1 MDVGAGGLGFVH
13 KFASQGLN
21 YDKWG
26 GKEIGTSKK
35 QQRLADAG
43 NARGIQ
49 LSRSLPAEAKKSQ
62 QSLLEILRSEG

>member
-21 YDKWG
+21 YDKWD

-43 NARGIQ
+43 NALQ
-49 LSRSLPAEAKKSQ
+49 LSRSLP
-62 QSLLEILRSEG
+62 R